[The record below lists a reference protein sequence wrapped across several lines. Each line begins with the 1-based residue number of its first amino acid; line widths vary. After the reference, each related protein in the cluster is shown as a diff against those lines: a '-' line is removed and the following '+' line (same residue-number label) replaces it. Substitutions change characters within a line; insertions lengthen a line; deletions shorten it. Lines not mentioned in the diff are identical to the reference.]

1 VSKILEEPEKIAD
14 ALPVRRSNSISQR
27 LSGLKFWPSIRP
39 ELFVPLIVACALLM
53 ENVDGTVI
61 TTSLPMIARDLGKDA
76 IVLKLGL
83 TSYLVSLAVFIP
95 ISGWM
100 ADRFG
105 GRTVFCVAIA
115 TFMVS
120 SMLCGMAHT
129 FIFFVAARFLQGIGG
144 AMMVPV
150 GRIVIV
156 RTVSRE
162 ELVTALNYL
171 TVPALLGPLVGPPL
185 GGFITTYLSWRWI
198 FFINVPISIL
208 GIFLAVRY
216 MDNIRE
222 DVVPPLDVIGF
233 LTSATGLSL
242 LMFGLSTITERLLP
256 REFAVASIVIGAVI
270 TYVYFRLARR
280 TETPLLDLGLFKIKT
295 FLVGVG
301 GGSLFRIGVGSI
313 AFLLPLVL
321 QLGFGMSPLQ
331 SGMLTCASAIG
342 ALFMKSAIKM
352 VLRVF
357 GFPSVLAYNALLC
370 GISVV
375 VIALFTARTSH
386 WIIFVVLLLGGC
398 VRTLQ
403 FTALNAITYA
413 DIPDQI
419 VSQAT
424 SMYATVQQLSLGM
437 GVTVGAFALQASSF
451 LQRHDTIVTR
461 DFWPAFVAMGLIAGS
476 SAYSAFT
483 LPADAGAEMAGRPT
497 KAELEAA
504 AEIAE

>member
-1 VSKILEEPEKIAD
+1 VAKILEDPEKIAD
-14 ALPVRRSNSISQR
+14 ALPARRSNSLTER
-27 LSGLKFWPSIRP
+27 LFGRRLWPKIRP

-61 TTSLPMIARDLGKDA
+61 TTSLPMIARDLGMDA

-83 TSYLVSLAVFIP
+83 TAYLVSLAVFIP

-100 ADRFG
+100 ADKFG
-105 GRTVFCVAIA
+105 GRTVFCAAIA

-120 SMLCGMAHT
+120 SMLCGVARS
-129 FIFFVAARFLQGIGG
+129 FAFFVTARFLQGIGG

-156 RTVSRE
+156 RTVSRD

-171 TVPALLGPLVGPPL
+171 TVPALFGPLVGPPL

-198 FFINVPISIL
+198 FFINVR
-208 GIFLAVRY
+208 F
-216 MDNIRE
+216 MENIRE
-222 DVVPPLDVIGF
+222 AEVPRLDVTGF
-233 LTSATGLSL
+233 ITSATGLSL
-242 LMFGLSTITERLLP
+242 LMFGLSTISERLLP
-256 REFAVASIVIGAVI
+256 REFAVGSIVLGAVI
-270 TYVYFRLARR
+270 TYAYFRLARR

-301 GGSLFRIGVGSI
+301 GGSLFRIGIGSI
-313 AFLLPLVL
+313 ALLLPLLL

-331 SGMLTCASAIG
+331 SGLLTCASAVG
-342 ALFMKSAIKM
+342 ALFIKSAIRM
-352 VLRVF
+352 LLRIY
-357 GFPSVLAYNALLC
+357 GFRSVLAYNALLSAA
-370 GISVV
+370 SVAV
-375 VIALFTARTSH
+375 MALFTARTPH
-386 WIIFVVLLLGGC
+386 LIIFLVLLLGGC
-398 VRTLQ
+398 VRSLQ
-403 FTALNAITYA
+403 FTSLNAITYA
-413 DIPDQI
+413 DIPDPL

-451 LQRHDTIVTR
+451 LQRHGTIVAS
-461 DFWPAFVAMGLIAGS
+461 DFWPALLIMGLITAS

-483 LPADAGAEMAGRPT
+483 LPSDAGAEMAGRTP
-497 KAELEAA
+497 KMALRAA
-504 AEIAE
+504 SDNAD

>member
-1 VSKILEEPEKIAD
+1 VAKILEDSEKIVD
-14 ALPVRRSNSISQR
+14 ASARRSNSLSQR
-27 LSGLKFWPSIRP
+27 RLRWKFWPDIRP

-61 TTSLPMIARDLGKDA
+61 TTSLPMIARDLGMDA

-100 ADRFG
+100 ADKFG
-105 GRTVFCVAIA
+105 GRTVFCAAIA

-120 SMLCGMAHT
+120 SMLCGMARS
-129 FIFFVAARFLQGIGG
+129 FAFFVTARFLQGIGG

-156 RTVSRE
+156 RTVSRD
-162 ELVTALNYL
+162 ELITALNYL

-216 MDNIRE
+216 MENIRE
-222 DVVPPLDVIGF
+222 AEVPPLDLTGF

-242 LMFGLSTITERLLP
+242 LMFGLSTISERLLP
-256 REFAVASIVIGAVI
+256 RVIAVGSIAVGAAI
-270 TYVYFRLARR
+270 TYLYFRLAQR

-295 FLVGVG
+295 FSVGVG

-313 AFLLPLVL
+313 AFLLPLLL

-352 VLRVF
+352 VLRAF
-357 GFPSVLAYNALLC
+357 GFPSVLAFNALLS

-375 VIALFTARTSH
+375 VIALFTARTPH
-386 WIIFVVLLLGGC
+386 LLIFLVLLLGGC

-413 DIPDQI
+413 EIPDQV

-451 LQRHDTIVTR
+451 LQRHGTIVAR
-461 DFWPAFVAMGLIAGS
+461 DFWPAFLAVGLIAAS
-476 SAYSAFT
+476 SSYSAFT
-483 LPADAGAEMAGRPT
+483 LPSDAGAEMAGRPA
-497 KAELEAA
+497 KAQLQAA
-504 AEIAE
+504 SDNAD